1 MKKKVGR
8 ALISIRSDQW
18 LDVLDELNIGAFTV
32 NKDHKIT
39 EINYSAQA
47 LIGLRRNDV
56 VQRDCREI
64 FTGVPCMVSCII
76 APGKGERAGEPI
88 VEVFDEDNN
97 RYLITRMATPIFDE
111 NNQVTGCLTILQDH
125 SPISDLIDRVHHEER
140 SLKHILN
147 SIDIGIFT
155 VNRGGLITFFNTA
168 AERISGYNRREILG
182 LPCSQMFDAKG
193 AADICLLK
201 DSISDGKS
209 RATQKGSIIDRDGLS
224 VPVRA
229 KYMALKN
236 EKGSIVGGLATFYD
250 QTLVH
255 QLNQAIHDRYIFH
268 DMIGKSPA
276 MRRIFDMTEV
286 VATSEAT
293 ILIEGA
299 TGTGKDLLAKV
310 IHSASDRADKPFV
323 KINCAALP
331 DTLLESEIFGYSK
344 GAFTGAV
351 KDKPGRFM
359 EADGGTLFLDEIGD
373 LPLPLQAKLLRAI
386 EDKEFYPLGSRHTQK
401 VDVRVISATNRGLEK
416 LVEEGLFRKDLY
428 YRLNVLRI
436 EIPELKERRGDMPLL
451 IRHITRRLCAA
462 RGVPPPPIEK
472 EAMQFLLNH
481 DYPGNVRELE
491 NMLEHAIIVSRGDAI
506 GPGHLPEYLFKE
518 KTTGRSTSSAPSGQ
532 SPGNDERR
540 KILDALEKHEWRR
553 KESAD
558 ALGIDRSTLW
568 RKMKRYG
575 FLD

>member
-1 MKKKVGR
+1 MKNKIGR

-47 LIGLRRNDV
+47 LIGLRRDDV
-56 VQRDCREI
+56 VKRDCREI

-88 VEVFDEDNN
+88 VEVFDEENN
-97 RYLITRMATPIFDE
+97 RYLITRMATPIFDD
-111 NNQVTGCLTILQDH
+111 NNEVTGCLTILQDH

-182 LPCSQMFDAKG
+182 LSCSNLFDAKG
-193 AADICLLK
+193 ARDICLLK

-209 RATQKGSIIDRDGLS
+209 RATQKGSIIDRDGLP

-255 QLNQAIHDRYIFH
+255 QLNQAIHDRYKFH

-286 VATSEAT
+286 VAKSEAT

-310 IHSASDRADKPFV
+310 VHSSSDRADKPFV

-359 EADGGTLFLDEIGD
+359 EAEGGTLFLDEIGD
-373 LPLPLQAKLLRAI
+373 LPLALQAKLLRAI

-436 EIPELKERRGDMPLL
+436 EIPELKERRGDLPLL

-462 RGVPPPPIEK
+462 RGVTPPPIEK
-472 EAMQFLLNH
+472 QAMQFLLNH

-518 KTTGRSTSSAPSGQ
+518 KTTARSSSSAQIGQ
-532 SPGNDERR
+532 SAGNDERR
-540 KILDALEKHEWRR
+540 KILEALEKHEWRR
-553 KESAD
+553 KESAE
-558 ALGIDRSTLW
+558 ALKIDRSTLW

-575 FLD
+575 LLE